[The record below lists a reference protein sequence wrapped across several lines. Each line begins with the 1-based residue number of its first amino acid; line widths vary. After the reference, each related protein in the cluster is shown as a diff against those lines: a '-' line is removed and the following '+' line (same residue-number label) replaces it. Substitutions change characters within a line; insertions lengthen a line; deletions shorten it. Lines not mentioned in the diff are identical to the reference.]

1 MKTATYTVKNALG
14 IHARPAADI
23 ARFVGKHKSEVTLTS
38 GSKKASGKSVL
49 MLTAM
54 GAKKGAEVTVTV
66 SGEDEDEV
74 FAQLDDMFNHG
85 FYED

>member
-38 GSKKASGKSVL
+38 GGKKASGKSVL

>member
-23 ARFVGKHKSEVTLTS
+23 ARFVGKHKSEVTLTN
-38 GSKKASGKSVL
+38 
-49 MLTAM
+49 

-66 SGEDEDEV
+66 SGEDEEEV
-74 FAQLDDMFNHG
+74 FTQLDDMFTHG
-85 FYED
+85 FYEE